1 MPYGR
6 RKSMIWLSVLGIIG
20 CGITLI
26 QNFYVVSCRTCVCEK
41 ILNGIYFVK
50 GVTPRKP
57 NKDANINEMLLSGLE
72 PMKIGKMTNFVN
84 IGERCNVAGSK
95 KFCRLIKNGNFE
107 EALAVAKVQVR
118 IHSTYY
124 F

>member
-1 MPYGR
+1 MWFHAHLAY
-6 RKSMIWLSVLGIIG
+6 L
-20 CGITLI
+20 
-26 QNFYVVSCRTCVCEK
+26 CEK

-118 IHSTYY
+118 VHSTYY

>member
-1 MPYGR
+1 M
-6 RKSMIWLSVLGIIG
+6 
-20 CGITLI
+20 
-26 QNFYVVSCRTCVCEK
+26 VSCPTCVCEK

-57 NKDANINEMLLSGLE
+57 NKNANIDEMLLSGLE

-118 IHSTYY
+118 IALFFSCRPNSA
-124 F
+124 

>member
-1 MPYGR
+1 MWFHAP
-6 RKSMIWLSVLGIIG
+6 LA
-20 CGITLI
+20 
-26 QNFYVVSCRTCVCEK
+26 QK

-57 NKDANINEMLLSGLE
+57 NKNANIDEMLLSGLE

-118 IHSTYY
+118 IHSTDFFLAAGWRALEISIGMTSLGLACLTY
-124 F
+124 

>member
-1 MPYGR
+1 M
-6 RKSMIWLSVLGIIG
+6 
-20 CGITLI
+20 
-26 QNFYVVSCRTCVCEK
+26 VSCPTCVCEK

-57 NKDANINEMLLSGLE
+57 NKNANIDEMLLSGLE

-118 IHSTYY
+118 IALFFSSRSNSAYDRHDLIGRCSPGVLK
-124 F
+124 FNV